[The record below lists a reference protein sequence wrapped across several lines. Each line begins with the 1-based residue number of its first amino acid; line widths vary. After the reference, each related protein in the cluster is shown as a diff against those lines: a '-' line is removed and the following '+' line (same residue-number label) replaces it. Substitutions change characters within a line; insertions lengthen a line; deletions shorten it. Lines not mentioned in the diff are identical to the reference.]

1 MTFFGRKTPIGKIEI
16 DTGGVSADSPEMQK
30 RMDRIAT
37 NYEMLSEVLTELE
50 VKIAQDERLKP
61 VKKEAAAIESAAQTA
76 PDQQHVT
83 DENPVQESADPK
95 KPR

>member
-1 MTFFGRKTPIGKIEI
+1 
-16 DTGGVSADSPEMQK
+16 MQK

-50 VKIAQDERLKP
+50 VKIAQDERLNP

-76 PDQQHVT
+76 PDPLPIT